1 MENGDYNPGD
11 NNEHI
16 NINKHN
22 NYMAKINKYRLRYTE
37 LIGEETERDGEMI
50 IETKNIE
57 YSLERLMTSKHII
70 KMDTKQLNNKLH
82 E

>member
-1 MENGDYNPGD
+1 VEDNDNHSGD
-11 NNEHI
+11 NNKHT

-22 NYMAKINKYRLRYTE
+22 NNMAEINKYRLKYTE
-37 LIGEETERDGEMI
+37 LINEETERDGEMI

-70 KMDTKQLNNKLH
+70 KMDTKQLNNKTI
-82 E
+82 

>member
-1 MENGDYNPGD
+1 MENNNNTPGD
-11 NNEHI
+11 NNKHI

-22 NYMAKINKYRLRYTE
+22 NYMAEIKKYRLRYTE
-37 LIGEETERDGEMI
+37 LIDEETERDGEMI

-70 KMDTKQLNNKLH
+70 KMDTKQLNNK
-82 E
+82 

>member
-1 MENGDYNPGD
+1 MEDNNNHSGD
-11 NNEHI
+11 NNKYI

-22 NYMAKINKYRLRYTE
+22 NNMAEINKYRLRYTE
-37 LIGEETERDGEMI
+37 LIDEETERDGEMI

-70 KMDTKQLNNKLH
+70 KMDTKQLNNK
-82 E
+82 

>member
-1 MENGDYNPGD
+1 MEDNNNHSGD

-22 NYMAKINKYRLRYTE
+22 NDMAEINKYRLRYTE
-37 LIGEETERDGEMI
+37 LIDEETERDGEMI

-70 KMDTKQLNNKLH
+70 KMDTKQLNIIKQ
-82 E
+82 

>member
-1 MENGDYNPGD
+1 MENDNNTPGD
-11 NNEHI
+11 NNKHI

-22 NYMAKINKYRLRYTE
+22 NNMAEIKKYRLRYTE
-37 LIGEETERDGEMI
+37 LIDEETERDGEMI

-70 KMDTKQLNNKLH
+70 KMDSKQLNNK
-82 E
+82 

>member
-1 MENGDYNPGD
+1 MENDNNTPGD
-11 NNEHI
+11 NNKHI

-22 NYMAKINKYRLRYTE
+22 NYMAEIKKYRLRYTE
-37 LIGEETERDGEMI
+37 LIDEETERDGEMI

-70 KMDTKQLNNKLH
+70 KMDSKQLNINKQ
-82 E
+82 

>member
-1 MENGDYNPGD
+1 MEDNNNYSGD
-11 NNEHI
+11 NNEHT

-22 NYMAKINKYRLRYTE
+22 NDMAEINKYRLRYTE
-37 LIGEETERDGEMI
+37 LIDEETERDGEMI

-70 KMDTKQLNNKLH
+70 KMDTKQLNNK
-82 E
+82 

>member
-1 MENGDYNPGD
+1 MENNNNTPGD
-11 NNEHI
+11 NNKHI

-22 NYMAKINKYRLRYTE
+22 NYMAEIKKYRLRYTE
-37 LIGEETERDGEMI
+37 LIDEETERDGEMI

-70 KMDTKQLNNKLH
+70 KMDSKQLNNNKH
-82 E
+82 

>member
-1 MENGDYNPGD
+1 MEDNNNNSGD
-11 NNEHI
+11 NNKHI

-22 NYMAKINKYRLRYTE
+22 NDMAEINKYRLKYTE
-37 LIGEETERDGEMI
+37 LIDEETERDGEMI

-70 KMDTKQLNNKLH
+70 KMDTKQLNIKLH

>member
-1 MENGDYNPGD
+1 MENNNNTPGD
-11 NNEHI
+11 NNKHI

-22 NYMAKINKYRLRYTE
+22 NYMAEIKKYRLRYTE
-37 LIGEETERDGEMI
+37 LIDEETERDGEMI

-70 KMDTKQLNNKLH
+70 KMDSKQLNINKQ
-82 E
+82 

>member
-1 MENGDYNPGD
+1 MEDNNNHSGD

-22 NYMAKINKYRLRYTE
+22 NDMAEINKYRLRYTE
-37 LIGEETERDGEMI
+37 LIDEETERDGEMI

-70 KMDTKQLNNKLH
+70 KMDTKQLNIK
-82 E
+82 

>member
-1 MENGDYNPGD
+1 MENNNNHSGD
-11 NNEHI
+11 NNKYI

-22 NYMAKINKYRLRYTE
+22 NDMAEINKYRLRYTE
-37 LIGEETERDGEMI
+37 LIDEETERDGEMI

-70 KMDTKQLNNKLH
+70 KMDTKQLNIIK
-82 E
+82 

>member
-1 MENGDYNPGD
+1 MEDNDNHSGD
-11 NNEHI
+11 NNKHS

-22 NYMAKINKYRLRYTE
+22 NYMAEINKYRLKYTE
-37 LIGEETERDGEMI
+37 LINEETERDGEMI

-70 KMDTKQLNNKLH
+70 KMDTKQLNNKTI
-82 E
+82 

>member
-1 MENGDYNPGD
+1 MEDNNNYSGD
-11 NNEHI
+11 NNEHT

-22 NYMAKINKYRLRYTE
+22 NDMAEINKYRLKYTE
-37 LIGEETERDGEMI
+37 LIDEETERDGEMI

-70 KMDTKQLNNKLH
+70 KMDTKQLNNK
-82 E
+82 